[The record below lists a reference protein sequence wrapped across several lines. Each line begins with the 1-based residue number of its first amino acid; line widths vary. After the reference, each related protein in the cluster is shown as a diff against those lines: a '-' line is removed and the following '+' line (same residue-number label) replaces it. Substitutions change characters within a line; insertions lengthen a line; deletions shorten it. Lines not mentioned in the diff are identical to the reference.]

1 MATWNREVVVNS
13 LDGDICY
20 LFSLL
25 QDLALG
31 GIVHP
36 CSCVLKEDIISMVEK
51 GYNRVFLA
59 AKNAGDVEVMVEE
72 LKQAQPDLRLD
83 IRGVETVSD
92 YCTLEAALL
101 A

>member
-36 CSCVLKEDIISMVEK
+36 YSCVLKEDIISMVEK
-51 GYNRVFLA
+51 GYNRLFLPA
-59 AKNAGDVEVMVEE
+59 QNAGDVEAMVEE
-72 LKQAQPDLRLD
+72 LKQSQPDLLLEVV
-83 IRGVETVSD
+83 GVENVSD
-92 YCTLEAALL
+92 CCTVEAALL
-101 A
+101 